1 MANSQTDQAEGLR
14 RLLVQDST
22 CIATITS
29 GGARAGRTT
38 TVINLAAALAG
49 EGKNVLVI
57 DENVGANNLAGMLA
71 ITAHRDL
78 LDVIRHDK
86 VLDEVILSTPAGFRI
101 LPAGRGLRVL
111 ETLSAQDRAHL
122 VDSFACFTG
131 PVDVVLIDAAPGRAS
146 RFLPLVF
153 SSHEIVVVV
162 SPDPSSIT
170 AAYGLI
176 KYVKGDRTE
185 VPNVHVLV
193 NRARTEA
200 EARLI
205 FDNMESAARHYLGLP
220 LDFTGFIPQDGKLSL
235 GHAVA
240 GKLETRSTGAFRRV
254 AESLAQWPSLQT
266 GVTGVTGVTGGKG
279 MDSFVKCLLRSI
291 QGSRPGFVSAESRQP
306 SHV

>member
-1 MANSQTDQAEGLR
+1 MANLQTDQAEGLR
-14 RLLVQDST
+14 RLLVQDSS

-29 GGARAGRTT
+29 GGAGAGKTT

-49 EGKNVLVI
+49 DGKNVLVI
-57 DENVGANNLAGMLA
+57 DENAGANNLAGMLGIA
-71 ITAHRDL
+71 AHRDL

-86 VLDEVILSTPAGFRI
+86 VLDEVILSSSAGFRI

-122 VDSFACFTG
+122 VESFACFTE

-176 KYVKGDRTE
+176 KYVKGDRKE
-185 VPNVHVLV
+185 VPNIHVLV
-193 NRARTEA
+193 NKARTEA

-220 LDFTGFIPQDGKLSL
+220 LAFTGFIPQDGKLSL
-235 GHAVA
+235 GRAVA

-266 GVTGVTGVTGGKG
+266 GVTGVTGGKG
-279 MDSFVKCLLRSI
+279 MDSFVKCLLRSL
-291 QGSRPGFVSAESRQP
+291 QGSRPGFVSAESGQP